1 MENKFYYPLRTKG
14 DDFFF
19 FFFFFLVL
27 VIWVPH
33 VKLAS
38 LQSRPQAL
46 KLEKT
51 IKNICGGKKEERKSI
66 TSYNFTIMVGQYLSD
81 VSVLN

>member
-1 MENKFYYPLRTKG
+1 M
-14 DDFFF
+14 
-19 FFFFFLVL
+19 
-27 VIWVPH
+27 PH

-66 TSYNFTIMVGQYLSD
+66 TSYYNFTIMVGQYLSD

>member
-1 MENKFYYPLRTKG
+1 M
-14 DDFFF
+14 
-19 FFFFFLVL
+19 
-27 VIWVPH
+27 PH

-38 LQSRPQAL
+38 HQSRPQAL

>member
-1 MENKFYYPLRTKG
+1 M
-14 DDFFF
+14 
-19 FFFFFLVL
+19 
-27 VIWVPH
+27 PH

-81 VSVLN
+81 ESIYYSDIINYNLSYITLVKNYGIKDVEC

>member
-1 MENKFYYPLRTKG
+1 M
-14 DDFFF
+14 
-19 FFFFFLVL
+19 
-27 VIWVPH
+27 PH

-51 IKNICGGKKEERKSI
+51 IKNICGGKKKERKSI